1 MQEKKLWGGRFSEN
15 TDEFVEEFTESVSF
29 DKELAIYDIQG
40 SIAHA
45 KMLGKQGIIPQ
56 EDAQKIVEGLKEI
69 EKEILEGRFQW
80 RRELEDVHMNIEKA
94 LTDRIGSAGGKL
106 HTGRSR
112 NDQVVTA
119 FRLYLKDQINQIVD
133 LLESLMLSLLERSK
147 EYIDVIMPAYTHLQR
162 AQPIRGSHYFLAY
175 VEMFSRDR
183 DRFLDNLK
191 RVDILP
197 LGSGAVAGVDFPIDR
212 EFVAKELGFS
222 DIMRNSMDATS
233 SRDFAL
239 EFLSASAICMANMS
253 RFCEDM
259 IIYSSTEFSFVELP
273 DKLTTGSSIMPQK
286 KNPDVLELIR
296 GKTGRVYGNLVSLLT
311 TVKGLPMAYNRDLQ
325 EDKEPVFDTVKTL
338 KGSIIGIRKIV
349 EGLKFREDITY
360 RSAGGFA
367 LATDLANYLAEKG
380 VPFRQ
385 AHHIVGSI
393 VGYLV
398 SQGRDLESI
407 TLEELKNFS
416 ELFEEDVLTLL
427 RPEVVADRRKSFG
440 GTAKE
445 QILKQ
450 IEYWEWQLKGRE
462 VKI

>member
-1 MQEKKLWGGRFSEN
+1 MAQKKLWGGRFSES
-15 TDEFVEEFTESVSF
+15 TDAFVEEFTESVSF
-29 DKELAIYDIQG
+29 DKELALYDIAG

-56 EDAQKIVEGLKEI
+56 EDAEKIVKGLLEI
-69 EKEILEGRFQW
+69 EKEIKEGTFNW
-80 RRELEDVHMNIEKA
+80 KKELEDVHMNIEKA
-94 LTDRIGSAGGKL
+94 LIEKIGDVGGKL

-119 FRLYLKDQINQIVD
+119 FRLYLKEQVKDIINLITELQKTLLQKAEHYKD
-133 LLESLMLSLLERSK
+133 L
-147 EYIDVIMPAYTHLQR
+147 VMPAYTHLQR
-162 AQPIRGSHYFLAY
+162 AQPIRVAHYFLAY
-175 VEMFSRDR
+175 LEMFQRDKE
-183 DRFLDNLK
+183 RFEDNLK
-191 RVDILP
+191 RIDMLP

-222 DIMRNSMDATS
+222 AIMRNSIDATS

-239 EFLSASAICMANMS
+239 EFLSNGAICMANMS
-253 RFCEDM
+253 RFAEDM
-259 IIYSSTEFSFVELP
+259 IIYSSSEFSFVELP

-311 TVKGLPMAYNRDLQ
+311 TVKGLPLAYNRDLQ

-338 KGSIIGIRKIV
+338 KGSLIGITKIV
-349 EGLKFREDITY
+349 EGLKINKDKVETA
-360 RSAGGFA
+360 AGGFA
-367 LATDLANYLAEKG
+367 LATDMANYLVEKG

-398 SQGRDLESI
+398 NQGRDLESI
-407 TLEELKNFS
+407 TLQELKNFS
-416 ELFEEDVLTLL
+416 NLFEEDVLNLL
-427 RPEVVADRRKSFG
+427 SPYTVADRRNSYG
-440 GTAKE
+440 GTAKHQVE
-445 QILKQ
+445 KQ
-450 IEYWEWQLKGRE
+450 IEFWKSKLMKS
-462 VKI
+462 

>member
-29 DKELAIYDIQG
+29 DKELALYDIQG

-56 EDAQKIVEGLKEI
+56 EDAQKIIEGLKEI
-69 EKEILEGRFQW
+69 EREILEGRFQFK
-80 RRELEDVHMNIEKA
+80 RELEDVHMNIEKA
-94 LTDRIGSAGGKL
+94 LTDKIGPAGGKL

-112 NDQVVTA
+112 NDQVVTV
-119 FRLYLKDQINQIVD
+119 FRLYLRDQINQIVS
-133 LLESLMLSLLERSK
+133 LLDSLMLSLLDKAK

-162 AQPIRGSHYFLAY
+162 AQPIRASHYFLAY
-175 VEMFSRDR
+175 LEMFSRDR

-191 RVDILP
+191 RVDMLP

-222 DIMRNSMDATS
+222 QIMRNSIDATS
-233 SRDFAL
+233 SRDFAI
-239 EFLSASAICMANMS
+239 EFLSISAICMANMS

-296 GKTGRVYGNLVSLLT
+296 GKTGRVYGNLVSVLT

-338 KGSIIGIRKIV
+338 KGSIIGIKKIV
-349 EGLKFREDITY
+349 EGLKIREDITY
-360 RSAGGFA
+360 RSAGGFS
-367 LATDLANYLAEKG
+367 LATDLANYLVEKG

-398 SQGRDLESI
+398 SQSRDLESI
-407 TLEELKNFS
+407 TLEELKRFS
-416 ELFEEDVLTLL
+416 DLFEEDVLTLL
-427 RPEVVADRRKSFG
+427 KPEVVVDRRRSLG

-450 IEYWEWQLKGRE
+450 IEYWESKLTGGK
-462 VKI
+462 